1 MSFPREPSSFE
12 EISKQKSILFSDG
25 LKDLGI
31 IRKQLYSAAEYFEFS
46 CTNDDQKR
54 IVVNTLKDYA
64 IKALEN
70 TVDHLDS
77 VSYKVNDLLDK
88 QVDEVTRT
96 ELRLSCIEQ
105 RLKTCQEGLSQQS
118 LVINAP
124 KYHKRYILPVGET
137 MHGAIHTMLKFQG
150 CSLDDE
156 DDWHHFK
163 NAIRATIG
171 DTPSSVVFK
180 GRSPSP
186 SPRFAQQPG
195 NFSFSG
201 TIARKDIEKR
211 TVSPL
216 RFPLL
221 RSRSISSK
229 PNTPKSSQP
238 TTPNRS
244 RSTTPNPSF
253 GRQQY
258 ISEPRKSAS
267 LRFHVEKENPKDIEQ
282 FPSKSKR
289 ILNALLSRR
298 ELKKDETLYTYLD
311 EY

>member
-1 MSFPREPSSFE
+1 MIVLLQTLVHPASENEAIICPAHKWISPRSTQLLFLNPKNLGHNTTVYVI
-12 EISKQKSILFSDG
+12 EISLF
-25 LKDLGI
+25 I
-31 IRKQLYSAAEYFEFS
+31 YQ
-46 CTNDDQKR
+46 
-54 IVVNTLKDYA
+54 
-64 IKALEN
+64 
-70 TVDHLDS
+70 
-77 VSYKVNDLLDK
+77 
-88 QVDEVTRT
+88 EVFRFFY
-96 ELRLSCIEQ
+96 L
-105 RLKTCQEGLSQQS
+105 
-118 LVINAP
+118 
-124 KYHKRYILPVGET
+124 VGET